1 MTQVWKGNLLKKKD
15 LFVLKYVRLGK
26 EVHCS
31 VLLEKL
37 SLAMEILVD
46 MKFHLESAS
55 ASTLLTSLTL
65 CWGSEPDDF
74 DSLITHWA
82 VLDLNARFVRRWTN
96 SQLVT
101 IYFAS
106 QP

>member
-37 SLAMEILVD
+37 SLAMEY
-46 MKFHLESAS
+46 
-55 ASTLLTSLTL
+55 
-65 CWGSEPDDF
+65 W
-74 DSLITHWA
+74 
-82 VLDLNARFVRRWTN
+82 
-96 SQLVT
+96 
-101 IYFAS
+101 
-106 QP
+106 